1 MLKTR
6 QGQRLKQL
14 KINGRRDEIGREFSW
29 QITFR
34 TNHKNSAEWSRLRGL
49 CKKFGHYEK
58 SPELFEKVVLPA
70 FRRYIAEKGYVEAA
84 REARMTARGDALSK

>member
-6 QGQRLKQL
+6 HGQKLKQL
-14 KINGRRDEIGREFSW
+14 KINRRKDEEGREFSW

-34 TNHKNSAEWSRLRGL
+34 TNRRFSAEWSRLRGL
-49 CKKFGHYEK
+49 CKKFGHFEK

-70 FRRYIAEKGYVEAA
+70 FRRYIADMGYVEAA
-84 REARMTARGDALSK
+84 REYRKEKKLH

>member
-6 QGQRLKQL
+6 HGQKLKQL

-34 TNHKNSAEWSRLRGL
+34 TNRRYSAEWSRLRGL
-49 CKKFGHYEK
+49 CKKFGHFEK

-70 FRRYIAEKGYVEAA
+70 FRRYIAEKGYAEAA
-84 REARMTARGDALSK
+84 REYRKNK